1 MPKLSFV
8 DKDWVENNFTKIFP
22 KENINFLKISLGNFF
37 IERNIYLSYYDILKN
52 NGYFDLI
59 FSEIELM
66 KIFNRNSVEYIV
78 YGYLSKKDKE
88 KIIEIINYKNI
99 EIIKEIINV
108 FTNIYN
114 QKEYEDIE
122 NEILKLWLII
132 YNIFE
137 DIEDAN
143 EVFVALLSWTKVLKE
158 INIETKDTI
167 IKGVINASYY
177 SLYNILDEFLR
188 LSENNTEEISKIIL
202 EISEKGVF
210 FDFTFKSK
218 FLTLLKILKKYQPED
233 TIKIQNLYRK
243 KEYYFVNSI

>member
-1 MPKLSFV
+1 MKLKRNYNIFIPRNIKFLRNLK
-8 DKDWVENNFTKIFP
+8 KDVERLP
-22 KENINFLKISLGNFF
+22 LKIW
-37 IERNIYLSYYDILKN
+37 
-52 NGYFDLI
+52 
-59 FSEIELM
+59 
-66 KIFNRNSVEYIV
+66 
-78 YGYLSKKDKE
+78 
-88 KIIEIINYKNI
+88 
-99 EIIKEIINV
+99 
-108 FTNIYN
+108 
-114 QKEYEDIE
+114 EYEDIE